1 MAKALFSVLLKFIKS
16 IVNIFLTPIN
26 ALVVNL
32 FPDLSTLL
40 STFNSAVS
48 QIIGGNIAFFSHL
61 LPPTT
66 RTFIIFYLTL
76 LISYYTITISVHLV
90 LKVIN
95 IIRRVKI
102 W

>member
-1 MAKALFSVLLKFIKS
+1 MAKALFKVLLKFIKS
-16 IVNIFLTPIN
+16 IVNIFLAPVN

-32 FPDLSTLL
+32 FPDLSNLL
-40 STFNSAVS
+40 SAFNSAVS
-48 QIIGGNIAFFSHL
+48 QIIGGNLAFFSHL

-66 RTFIIFYLTL
+66 RTFILLYLTI

>member
-1 MAKALFSVLLKFIKS
+1 MAKAIFTVLLKFIKS
-16 IVNIFLTPIN
+16 IVNIFLAPIN
-26 ALVVNL
+26 ALVVNF
-32 FPDLSTLL
+32 FPDLSSLL

-48 QIIGGNIAFFSHL
+48 RIIGGNLAFFSHL
-61 LPPTT
+61 LPPMT
-66 RTFIIFYLTL
+66 RTFILLYLGL

-90 LKVIN
+90 LKIIN